1 MLVEALVREYLEL
14 KVEKVVRVRELCLAG
29 LGQLQLIQILVKV
42 KYTPSAQPNRRGTGT
57 KLGLGF
63 GSALDPD
70 LTGGLKKYIDFFFI
84 KRFKVFH
91 IYRMF

>member
-14 KVEKVVRVRELCLAG
+14 KVEKVVRVRKLCLAG

-42 KYTPSAQPNRRGTGT
+42 KYTPLAQPNRRGTGT
-57 KLGLGF
+57 ELGLGF

-70 LTGGLKKYIDFFFI
+70 ITGGLKKKIEIFYQKI
-84 KRFKVFH
+84 
-91 IYRMF
+91 